1 LLDVHNMCANTLF
14 VGTSGRKRGFGHID
28 FVSPEDAKRAIEML
42 NGAEVGG
49 RGLRIDHARRKED
62 GAPTG
67 AAAPRTARSPDGAP
81 RSYPERSSDNSV
93 FLGNLAWD
101 VTEDLLKEMLDD
113 IIGAGSYT
121 NVRLATDRETGRLK
135 GYAHVD
141 FVDTP
146 TATRAVQELNNLSV
160 LERPLR
166 ADLAQ
171 RKTLSSGG
179 SGGGAGYGG
188 GKSGGSGGFRSNGSA
203 NGNGYGAKRDFGG
216 Y

>member
-1 LLDVHNMCANTLF
+1 VT
-14 VGTSGRKRGFGHID
+14 
-28 FVSPEDAKRAIEML
+28 PEDAKRAIEML

-49 RGLRIDHARRKED
+49 RGLRIDRARRKEE

-67 AAAPRTARSPDGAP
+67 AVAPRTPRSADGGA
-81 RSYPERSSDNSV
+81 RSYPERSSDSSV

-101 VTEDLLKEMLDD
+101 VTENLLREMLDD

-160 LERPLR
+160 LDRPLR

-179 SGGGAGYGG
+179 TGGGGG
-188 GKSGGSGGFRSNGSA
+188 RSGGFRTAGGGSS
-203 NGNGYGAKRDFGG
+203 YGAKKDFSG